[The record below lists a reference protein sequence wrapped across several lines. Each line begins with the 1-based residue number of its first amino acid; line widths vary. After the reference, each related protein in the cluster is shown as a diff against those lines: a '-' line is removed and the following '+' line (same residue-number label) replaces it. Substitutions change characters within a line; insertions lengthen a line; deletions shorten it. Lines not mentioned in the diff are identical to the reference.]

1 MHKSRLA
8 GFVIDCRV
16 DDLGRAAQFWSEAL
30 GYRAVSDPEDP
41 KYAALETPE
50 GEIVMMLQQVD
61 HESRVHLD
69 IETDDKEAEAAR
81 LEALGAR
88 RVAAIKRW
96 IVMEAPTGHRF
107 CVVNPQRSDFQEHA
121 RAWGEQPPARTGEES

>member
-8 GFVIDCRV
+8 GLVIDCRV
-16 DDLGRAAQFWSEAL
+16 NDLDRAARFWSEAL
-30 GYRAVSDPEDP
+30 GYHVVPDSDP
-41 KYAALETPE
+41 KYVKLETPE
-50 GEIVMMLQQVD
+50 GEIVMLLQQVD

-81 LEALGAR
+81 LEALGAKR
-88 RVAAIKRW
+88 IAAVKTW

-107 CVVNPQRSDFQEHA
+107 CIVNPQRPDFSEHA
-121 RAWGEQPPARTGEES
+121 RAWTETPASRSGGGS